1 MVIRDFYAVK
11 CHLMNGSQN
20 VPIGSSGTRSLV
32 VTRDVTVARAD
43 ETMPVVFATP
53 MMILLMEMTAGE
65 VIQQFLPTGWISVG
79 VVVNVKHLAA
89 TPVGA
94 TVTAKAEVVAI
105 GDNTV
110 TFSVDAHDG
119 MEKIGEGTHVRAT
132 VELERFLKRVTR
144 KEQELATN

>member
-1 MVIRDFYAVK
+1 
-11 CHLMNGSQN
+11 MNVSN
-20 VPIGSSGTRSLV
+20 DIPIGSIGTKSMV

-43 ETMPVVFATP
+43 ETMPAVFATP

-65 VIQQFLPTGWISVG
+65 VIQQFLPAGWISVG

-94 TVTAKAEVVAI
+94 TVTARAEVVAV

-110 TFSVDAHDG
+110 TFSVEAHDG
-119 MEKIGEGTHVRAT
+119 IEKIGEGTHVRAT
-132 VELERFLKRVTR
+132 VELERFLKRVKR
-144 KEQELATN
+144 KEDEVKRIAN